1 MVASHF
7 GGRARARRARV
18 VRLASLALAAALV
31 GLSGCGLITPYRF
44 ELQQGNF
51 VSSEMVEQLRAAQ
64 ASRPEG
70 VTRDQVR
77 LILGSP
83 MIRPLFRQDQWE
95 YVFYNRKSSGEI
107 VERKLTVFFKDD
119 RMQRWEGD
127 LMPSER
133 PAPEPVAAAPQS

>member
-1 MVASHF
+1 MVASHLSAP
-7 GGRARARRARV
+7 ARAGRGARATT
-18 VRLASLALAAALV
+18 LALLVAL
-31 GLSGCGLITPYRF
+31 GMSGCGFFQPYRF

-51 VSSEMVEQLRAAQ
+51 VSREMVEQLRMAK

-83 MIRPLFRQDQWE
+83 MVRPLFHTDQWE
-95 YVFYNRKSSGEI
+95 YVFYNRKSSGEVI
-107 VERKLTVFFKDD
+107 ERKLTVYFSGDKLD
-119 RMQRWEGD
+119 RWEGD

-133 PAPEPVAAAPQS
+133 PEAPAAPQS

>member
-1 MVASHF
+1 MRGWLKPASAACVALLAVLALP
-7 GGRARARRARV
+7 GC
-18 VRLASLALAAALV
+18 ASL
-31 GLSGCGLITPYRF
+31 IKPYRF
-44 ELQQGNF
+44 EMQQGNF
-51 VSSEMVEQLRAAQ
+51 VSSEMVEQLRVAK

-83 MIRPLFRQDQWE
+83 MIRPVFHQDQWE

-107 VERKLTVFFKDD
+107 VERKFTVYFAGE
-119 RMQRWEGD
+119 RLERWEGD

-133 PAPEPVAAAPQS
+133 PAPEPVAAAPQP